1 MAPSDLLPPHL
12 GLAANH
18 ESSSPSQGA
27 LGSAGLGRYRLYQRH
42 AMPKALE
49 PASNARMKY
58 IVKIFE
64 ERKQREL
71 REHAGA
77 AESGTAPA
85 WVKDERFVHAMDATL
100 LAGESGS
107 QLSANLVLSSQYL
120 YVVVHDSIRHVASL
134 PDVVDV
140 KERTQDDRKLLL
152 LTLRAAPSD
161 PTDPT
166 ASSTAT
172 TTAPPPAAAEAV
184 STLTFVIPKRSAKS
198 AFIAQLAH
206 LQTRA

>member
-1 MAPSDLLPPHL
+1 
-12 GLAANH
+12 
-18 ESSSPSQGA
+18 
-27 LGSAGLGRYRLYQRH
+27 
-42 AMPKALE
+42 
-49 PASNARMKY
+49 
-58 IVKIFE
+58 
-64 ERKQREL
+64 
-71 REHAGA
+71 
-77 AESGTAPA
+77 
-85 WVKDERFVHAMDATL
+85 MDATL

-152 LTLRAAPSD
+152 LTLRAAPID
-161 PTDPT
+161 ATDAT
-166 ASSTAT
+166 ASST
-172 TTAPPPAAAEAV
+172 TTAPPPPPAAAEAV

>member
-1 MAPSDLLPPHL
+1 
-12 GLAANH
+12 
-18 ESSSPSQGA
+18 
-27 LGSAGLGRYRLYQRH
+27 
-42 AMPKALE
+42 MPKALE

-58 IVKIFE
+58 IIKIFE

-71 REHAGA
+71 KEHAGA
-77 AESGTAPA
+77 AESGAAPA
-85 WVKDERFVHAMDATL
+85 WLKDERFVHAMDATL

-152 LTLRAAPSD
+152 LTLRAVPIYDS
-161 PTDPT
+161 TDPT
-166 ASSTAT
+166 ASSTTAT
-172 TTAPPPAAAEAV
+172 TSSSPPTPAAAEAV